1 MAVSIR
7 TITFA
12 ALVTLAFSNAVVAR
26 TSIVIVK
33 PVNIEAPVFL

>member
-12 ALVTLAFSNAVVAR
+12 ALVALACSNVAFAL
-26 TSIVIVK
+26 TAAVIVK
-33 PVNIEAPVFL
+33 PVNISAPIFL